1 MKVQGRVM
9 EKARVGG
16 AGLTEGCVFQGSG
29 VWTGRGEPQAPSSLG
44 PRRGVK
50 PEEEDKSAQ
59 QPPKQNPG
67 PA

>member
-1 MKVQGRVM
+1 M
-9 EKARVGG
+9 EVRGG
-16 AGLTEGCVFQGSG
+16 VAGLTEGCLFQGSG
-29 VWTGRGEPQAPSSLG
+29 VRPGRGEPLAPSSLG

-59 QPPKQNPG
+59 QPPKQSHG

>member
-1 MKVQGRVM
+1 MTAERGD
-9 EKARVGG
+9 GG
-16 AGLTEGCVFQGSG
+16 AGWGCWPDRG
-29 VWTGRGEPQAPSSLG
+29 VPLPGLGVRPGRGEPLAPSSLG

-59 QPPKQNPG
+59 QPPKQSPG